1 MYRPAFAIY
10 ITLEVMNPLTHRV
23 TNAVLRTVLSRPCG
37 SRIPRSGEKGA
48 AVNCFVTAID
58 KGEEPYLIVQTLE
71 ADQIGCIQW
80 DGRSYSTPCSF
91 PITDFGPKDFRI
103 THYYGLSEIR
113 FTGILDCVVNR
124 TTRWPYI
131 TIHTVRVLSRFD
143 QYLFNKKKLISK
155 ERKGLLKVLVNEA
168 LDGHPEH
175 ETLDLMT
182 ALYSIKWFSHPQGT
196 EAQQRLEFYLE
207 SLVETGELRKVN
219 HRYVVTG
226 QALRAIEEYEEQ
238 ERKHTENV
246 KIQSRTFWV
255 AVAVAALTVVQ
266 AGLIKL
272 PPFLDFS
279 SKNATETQSA

>member
-1 MYRPAFAIY
+1 
-10 ITLEVMNPLTHRV
+10 MNSITHRL
-23 TNAVLRTVLSRPCG
+23 TSAVLKTVLSRPCE
-37 SRIPRSGEKGA
+37 SRIPRSGDKGA

-58 KGEEPYLIVQTLE
+58 NGEEPYLIVQSLDG
-71 ADQIGCIQW
+71 DQLNCIQW
-80 DGRSYSTPCSF
+80 DGGSYSTACSF
-91 PITDFGPKDFRI
+91 PITDFGPSDFRI
-103 THYYGLSEIR
+103 THYYGLSQVR
-113 FTGILDCVVNR
+113 FFGILDYVVNR

-131 TIHTVRVLSRFD
+131 TIHTVRLLSQFD

-219 HRYVVTG
+219 YKYVVTG
-226 QALRAIEEYEEQ
+226 HALRAIEEYEEQ

-246 KIQSRTFWV
+246 KIQSRALWV

-279 SKNATETQSA
+279 PKKAAETQST